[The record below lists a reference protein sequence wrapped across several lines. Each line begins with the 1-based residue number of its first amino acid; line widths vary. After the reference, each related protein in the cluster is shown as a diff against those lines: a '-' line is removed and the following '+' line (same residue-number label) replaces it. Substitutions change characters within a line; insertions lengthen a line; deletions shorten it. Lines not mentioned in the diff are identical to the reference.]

1 MVDWIKVRDIIR
13 EMTDYFAGCRDNAAP
28 GSDAE
33 RRFGDYIGA
42 LVIMELEV
50 NGRIY
55 EEDDGK

>member
-33 RRFGDYIGA
+33 QKFGEWIGA
-42 LVIMELEV
+42 LIILELTV
-50 NGRIY
+50 NGRIA